1 MSILQKIFSDH
12 FHKLTASGIT
22 IRDTVIENVD
32 KMIHCGDFKRGY
44 ALYACDN
51 CGHMMVTPFRC
62 RSRFCTSCGNLYSR
76 KRSTAMSFK
85 LVRTSH
91 RHCVFTIPE
100 ELRVFFR
107 KDRSL
112 LNLLFKAAAD
122 SVFFMFKKINKSE
135 KFTPGFICVLHTFG
149 RSLQW
154 NPHIHM
160 LISEGGSG
168 NFSPWRVVKHFHY
181 ELLRKSFQFT
191 LLNYM
196 EAHIGKSF
204 RKAKSFIYKNCQNGF
219 YVYAKP
225 SLTNNQ
231 DVLKYIGRYLGR
243 PVIATSRID
252 NYDGENVTFHYNRH
266 EDDEL
271 VTETVS
277 AIEFIKKLIIHI
289 PEKHFKMIRYY
300 GIYAKHHRHEG
311 KLSLFIQKE
320 KRRFHTRQNV
330 WRTSISLSFHFDPLL
345 CKCGHEMTLLQF
357 YLKGTPFFKNYKNLV
372 NSS

>member
-85 LVRTSH
+85 LVHTSH

-122 SVFFMFKKINKSE
+122 SVFFMFKKLSKSE
-135 KFTPGFICVLHTFG
+135 NFTPGFICVLHTFG

-204 RKAKSFIYKNCQNGF
+204 RKTKSFIYKNCQNGF

-266 EDDEL
+266 EDNEL
-271 VTETVS
+271 ITETIS
-277 AIEFIKKLIIHI
+277 AIDFIKKLIIHI
-289 PEKHFKMIRYY
+289 PEKYFKMIRYY

-311 KLSLFIQKE
+311 RLSLFIPKE
-320 KRRFHTRQNV
+320 KRRFHTNQNV

-345 CKCGHEMTLLQF
+345 CNCGHEMTLLQF
-357 YLKGTPFFKNYKNLV
+357 YLKGTPFFENYKNLV

>member
-1 MSILQKIFSDH
+1 MNILQKIFSDH
-12 FHKLTASGIT
+12 FHKLHNSGIT

-32 KMIHCGDFKRGY
+32 KMIHCGDFKSGY

-85 LVRTSH
+85 LIRTSH

-112 LNLLFKAAAD
+112 LNYLFKAAAD

-135 KFTPGFICVLHTFG
+135 NFTPGFICVLHTFG

-181 ELLRKSFQFT
+181 ELLRKSFRLT
-191 LLNYM
+191 LLNYL
-196 EAHIGKSF
+196 EAHFGKSF
-204 RKAKSFIYKNCQNGF
+204 KRIKSYIYKNCPNGF

-225 SLTNNQ
+225 TLTNNQ

-266 EDDEL
+266 KDNEF
-271 VTETVS
+271 VSETVS

-311 KLSLFIQKE
+311 KLSLFIPKE
-320 KRRFHTRQNV
+320 KRRFLIRQNA

-357 YLKGTPFFKNYKNLV
+357 YLKGTPFFENYKNLL